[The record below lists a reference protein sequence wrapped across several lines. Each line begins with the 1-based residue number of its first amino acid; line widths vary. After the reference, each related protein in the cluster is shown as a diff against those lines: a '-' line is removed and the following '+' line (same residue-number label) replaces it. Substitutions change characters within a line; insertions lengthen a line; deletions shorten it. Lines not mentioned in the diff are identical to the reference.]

1 MKKFNINAIDKLGF
15 WVIDEA
21 DLETH
26 GVQEPFNRHT
36 NLEAEYP
43 DAKNKLYNIKAHYL
57 SDNSE
62 YELAYLDGAFT
73 LVLRDVNHPSI
84 IIWSLANETCY
95 DRKHK
100 TMHKSTKQLDHITM
114 VHYEGDLKALSAD
127 IFSFMYPTFKI
138 MERWRN
144 NHTDENGKFEKPFDF
159 V

>member
-1 MKKFNINAIDKLGF
+1 MGF
-15 WVIDEA
+15 SVIEEA
-21 DLETH
+21 TLETH
-26 GVQEPFNRHT
+26 GVKEPFNLHK
-36 NLEAEYP
+36 NLEAECL
-43 DAKNKLYNIKAHYL
+43 DAKNKLYNIKARYL

-62 YELAYLDGAFT
+62 YELAYLDRAFT

-95 DRKHK
+95 DKNHK
-100 TMHKSTKQLDHITM
+100 TMHKSIKQLDHTTM
-114 VHYEGDLKALSAD
+114 VHYEGDLNALSAD
-127 IFSFMYPTFKI
+127 IFSFMYPTFEI